1 MDYDTFGG
9 SLCTS
14 SGHSS
19 STNPRISSEGPP
31 SQAETRQPFEI
42 LLHHHVRRDLSI
54 PILLRGRNHRSCK
67 MPNDNNREMLT
78 EVVALYLAA
87 HMKAQAAVITT
98 LVSILVQ
105 KGVLTEQI
113 VRAEWLGGLEEVVR
127 ATLESPQATN
137 PDEARASRIEIETL
151 RQVVDWI
158 RQRLFPSGDMF

>member
-1 MDYDTFGG
+1 
-9 SLCTS
+9 
-14 SGHSS
+14 
-19 STNPRISSEGPP
+19 
-31 SQAETRQPFEI
+31 
-42 LLHHHVRRDLSI
+42 
-54 PILLRGRNHRSCK
+54 

-105 KGVLTEQI
+105 KGDLTEQI

-158 RQRLFPSGDMF
+158 RQRLFPSGAICPSGDHRRSRPSVHRLSRNSPEMAPNLM

>member
-1 MDYDTFGG
+1 M
-9 SLCTS
+9 S
-14 SGHSS
+14 
-19 STNPRISSEGPP
+19 
-31 SQAETRQPFEI
+31 
-42 LLHHHVRRDLSI
+42 
-54 PILLRGRNHRSCK
+54 
-67 MPNDNNREMLT
+67 NDDDREMLT

-158 RQRLFPSGDMF
+158 RQRLFPSGDMS

>member
-1 MDYDTFGG
+1 
-9 SLCTS
+9 
-14 SGHSS
+14 
-19 STNPRISSEGPP
+19 
-31 SQAETRQPFEI
+31 
-42 LLHHHVRRDLSI
+42 
-54 PILLRGRNHRSCK
+54 

-158 RQRLFPSGDMF
+158 WQRLFPSGDMP

>member
-1 MDYDTFGG
+1 
-9 SLCTS
+9 
-14 SGHSS
+14 
-19 STNPRISSEGPP
+19 
-31 SQAETRQPFEI
+31 
-42 LLHHHVRRDLSI
+42 
-54 PILLRGRNHRSCK
+54 

-105 KGVLTEQI
+105 KRDLTEQI
-113 VRAEWLGGLEEVVR
+113 VRAEWLGGLDEVVR
-127 ATLESPQATN
+127 ATLDSPQATN

>member
-1 MDYDTFGG
+1 
-9 SLCTS
+9 
-14 SGHSS
+14 
-19 STNPRISSEGPP
+19 
-31 SQAETRQPFEI
+31 
-42 LLHHHVRRDLSI
+42 
-54 PILLRGRNHRSCK
+54 

>member
-1 MDYDTFGG
+1 M
-9 SLCTS
+9 
-14 SGHSS
+14 
-19 STNPRISSEGPP
+19 
-31 SQAETRQPFEI
+31 
-42 LLHHHVRRDLSI
+42 SI
-54 PILLRGRNHRSCK
+54 
-67 MPNDNNREMLT
+67 DDNREMLT

-158 RQRLFPSGDMF
+158 RQRLFPSGDMS

>member
-1 MDYDTFGG
+1 
-9 SLCTS
+9 
-14 SGHSS
+14 
-19 STNPRISSEGPP
+19 
-31 SQAETRQPFEI
+31 
-42 LLHHHVRRDLSI
+42 
-54 PILLRGRNHRSCK
+54 

-105 KGVLTEQI
+105 RGVLTEQI
-113 VRAEWLGGLEEVVR
+113 VRAEWLGGLVEVVR

>member
-1 MDYDTFGG
+1 MYKLRPLLLDQ
-9 SLCTS
+9 
-14 SGHSS
+14 
-19 STNPRISSEGPP
+19 P
-31 SQAETRQPFEI
+31 SHI
-42 LLHHHVRRDLSI
+42 VRRPSVSS
-54 PILLRGRNHRSCK
+54 RNSCGAISRFQYYCAGETIGACK

-113 VRAEWLGGLEEVVR
+113 VRAEWLGGLDEVVR
-127 ATLESPQATN
+127 ATLDSPQATN

-158 RQRLFPSGDMF
+158 WQRLFPSGDMS

>member
-1 MDYDTFGG
+1 
-9 SLCTS
+9 
-14 SGHSS
+14 
-19 STNPRISSEGPP
+19 
-31 SQAETRQPFEI
+31 
-42 LLHHHVRRDLSI
+42 
-54 PILLRGRNHRSCK
+54 

-127 ATLESPQATN
+127 ATLDSPQATN

-158 RQRLFPSGDMF
+158 RQRLFSSGDMS

>member
-1 MDYDTFGG
+1 
-9 SLCTS
+9 
-14 SGHSS
+14 
-19 STNPRISSEGPP
+19 
-31 SQAETRQPFEI
+31 
-42 LLHHHVRRDLSI
+42 
-54 PILLRGRNHRSCK
+54 

-105 KGVLTEQI
+105 KGALTEQI

-158 RQRLFPSGDMF
+158 RQRLFPSGDMS

>member
-1 MDYDTFGG
+1 
-9 SLCTS
+9 
-14 SGHSS
+14 
-19 STNPRISSEGPP
+19 
-31 SQAETRQPFEI
+31 
-42 LLHHHVRRDLSI
+42 
-54 PILLRGRNHRSCK
+54 

-87 HMKAQAAVITT
+87 HMKAQAAVITR

-127 ATLESPQATN
+127 ATLDSPQATN

-158 RQRLFPSGDMF
+158 WQRLFPSGDMP

>member
-1 MDYDTFGG
+1 
-9 SLCTS
+9 
-14 SGHSS
+14 
-19 STNPRISSEGPP
+19 
-31 SQAETRQPFEI
+31 
-42 LLHHHVRRDLSI
+42 
-54 PILLRGRNHRSCK
+54 
-67 MPNDNNREMLT
+67 MPNDDNQEMLT

-87 HMKAQAAVITT
+87 HMKAQAAVVTT

-158 RQRLFPSGDMF
+158 QQRLFPSGDVS

>member
-1 MDYDTFGG
+1 
-9 SLCTS
+9 
-14 SGHSS
+14 
-19 STNPRISSEGPP
+19 
-31 SQAETRQPFEI
+31 
-42 LLHHHVRRDLSI
+42 
-54 PILLRGRNHRSCK
+54 

-158 RQRLFPSGDMF
+158 WQRLFLSGDMP

>member
-1 MDYDTFGG
+1 
-9 SLCTS
+9 
-14 SGHSS
+14 
-19 STNPRISSEGPP
+19 
-31 SQAETRQPFEI
+31 
-42 LLHHHVRRDLSI
+42 
-54 PILLRGRNHRSCK
+54 

-113 VRAEWLGGLEEVVR
+113 VRAEWLGGLDEVVR
-127 ATLESPQATN
+127 ATLDSPQATN

-158 RQRLFPSGDMF
+158 WQRLFPSGDMP

>member
-1 MDYDTFGG
+1 
-9 SLCTS
+9 
-14 SGHSS
+14 
-19 STNPRISSEGPP
+19 
-31 SQAETRQPFEI
+31 
-42 LLHHHVRRDLSI
+42 
-54 PILLRGRNHRSCK
+54 

-127 ATLESPQATN
+127 ATLDSPQATN

-158 RQRLFPSGDMF
+158 WQRLFPSGDMP

>member
-1 MDYDTFGG
+1 
-9 SLCTS
+9 
-14 SGHSS
+14 
-19 STNPRISSEGPP
+19 
-31 SQAETRQPFEI
+31 
-42 LLHHHVRRDLSI
+42 
-54 PILLRGRNHRSCK
+54 

-113 VRAEWLGGLEEVVR
+113 VRAEWLGGLDEVVR
-127 ATLESPQATN
+127 ATLDSPQATN

-158 RQRLFPSGDMF
+158 RQRLFPSGDMP

>member
-1 MDYDTFGG
+1 
-9 SLCTS
+9 
-14 SGHSS
+14 
-19 STNPRISSEGPP
+19 
-31 SQAETRQPFEI
+31 
-42 LLHHHVRRDLSI
+42 
-54 PILLRGRNHRSCK
+54 

-113 VRAEWLGGLEEVVR
+113 VRAEWLGGLDEVVR
-127 ATLESPQATN
+127 ATLDSPQATN
-137 PDEARASRIEIETL
+137 PDDARASRIEIETL

-158 RQRLFPSGDMF
+158 RQRLFPSGDMP

>member
-1 MDYDTFGG
+1 
-9 SLCTS
+9 
-14 SGHSS
+14 
-19 STNPRISSEGPP
+19 
-31 SQAETRQPFEI
+31 
-42 LLHHHVRRDLSI
+42 
-54 PILLRGRNHRSCK
+54 

-158 RQRLFPSGDMF
+158 RQRLFSSGDMS

>member
-1 MDYDTFGG
+1 
-9 SLCTS
+9 
-14 SGHSS
+14 
-19 STNPRISSEGPP
+19 
-31 SQAETRQPFEI
+31 
-42 LLHHHVRRDLSI
+42 
-54 PILLRGRNHRSCK
+54 

-113 VRAEWLGGLEEVVR
+113 VRAEWLGGLDEVVR
-127 ATLESPQATN
+127 ATLDSPQATN

-158 RQRLFPSGDMF
+158 RQRLFPSGDMS

>member
-1 MDYDTFGG
+1 
-9 SLCTS
+9 
-14 SGHSS
+14 
-19 STNPRISSEGPP
+19 
-31 SQAETRQPFEI
+31 
-42 LLHHHVRRDLSI
+42 
-54 PILLRGRNHRSCK
+54 

-127 ATLESPQATN
+127 ATLDSPQATN
-137 PDEARASRIEIETL
+137 PNEARASRIEIETL

-158 RQRLFPSGDMF
+158 WQRLFPSGDMP

>member
-1 MDYDTFGG
+1 
-9 SLCTS
+9 
-14 SGHSS
+14 
-19 STNPRISSEGPP
+19 
-31 SQAETRQPFEI
+31 
-42 LLHHHVRRDLSI
+42 
-54 PILLRGRNHRSCK
+54 

-127 ATLESPQATN
+127 ATLDSPQATN

-158 RQRLFPSGDMF
+158 WQRLFPSGDMS